1 MQGRFA
7 AIEAKIETDQRLS
20 EEEALD
26 LARCDDL
33 PALGILAATANRRR
47 HGGRVFFN
55 RNRHINYTN
64 VCLNACRFCA
74 FRRDLGQNG
83 AFCLTPREIGERAAE
98 AAAAGAREVHVVGG
112 LHPEK
117 SLDYCLEWLRAIRRA
132 APTIHIKALTAVE
145 IDHLSRVSG
154 LSLDGLLRKLRS
166 AGLDS
171 LPGGGAEI
179 FAPAVR
185 RQLCPEKI
193 SGRRWLEVMAAVH
206 GAGLSSTATMLFGH
220 LETWQDRIDHLRQLR
235 ELQDRTAG
243 FSAFVALPFQPDTP
257 RLPGLRGPGGVEILK
272 TLAIS
277 RLFLD
282 NFDHI
287 KGYWVMLGVKLAQVS
302 LAFGVND
309 LDGTVIEERIGH
321 AAGAATPQALSC
333 EDLCWLIRRAGKQP
347 VERDSLY
354 RSLREYGPC

>member
-1 MQGRFA
+1 MNPLFST
-7 AIEAKIETDQRLS
+7 INDKIERSERLDVD
-20 EEEALD
+20 EALQ

-33 PALGILAATANRRR
+33 LGLGALAARANARRN
-47 HGGRVFFN
+47 GARVLFN

-64 VCLNACRFCA
+64 VCVNACNFCA
-74 FRRDLGQNG
+74 FRRDDRQQG
-83 AFCLTPREIGERAAE
+83 AYCLTPQEVGERAA
-98 AAAAGAREVHVVGG
+98 AAATAGAREVHVVGG
-112 LHPEK
+112 LHPEQPLAYY
-117 SLDYCLEWLRAIRRA
+117 LDLLRAIRRA
-132 APTIHIKALTAVE
+132 APDIHIKAFTAVE
-145 IDHLSRVSG
+145 IDHLSHLSG
-154 LSLDGLLRKLRS
+154 LSLAELLEELKS

-185 RQLCPEKI
+185 HQLCPEKI
-193 SGRRWLEVMAAVH
+193 SGKRWLEVMAAVH
-206 GAGLSSTATMLFGH
+206 RAGLRSNATMLFGH
-220 LETWQDRIDHLRQLR
+220 LESWEDRIDHLRQLR
-235 ELQDRTAG
+235 ELQHETGG
-243 FSAFVALPFQPDTP
+243 FMAFIPLPYQADNT

-282 NFDHI
+282 NFQHL
-287 KGYWVMLGVKLAQVS
+287 KGYWVMLGVKLAQVA

-321 AAGAATPQALSC
+321 AAGAASPQVLSC
-333 EDLCWLIRRAGKQP
+333 EELCWLIRRAGKQP

-354 RSLREYGPC
+354 RTLREH

>member
-1 MQGRFA
+1 MKQLLTSIA
-7 AIEAKIETDQRLS
+7 DKIEQGERITRDEARKLTD
-20 EEEALD
+20 
-26 LARCDDL
+26 CDDL
-33 PALGILAATANRRR
+33 LALGSLAATANARRN
-47 HGGRVFFN
+47 GARVFFN
-55 RNRHINYTN
+55 RNRHINYSN
-64 VCLNACRFCA
+64 ICISSCAFCA
-74 FRRDLGQNG
+74 FRRDAQQQG
-83 AFCLTPREIGERAAE
+83 AFCLTPREVGERAA
-98 AAAAGAREVHVVGG
+98 AAAAVGAREVHVVGG
-112 LHPEK
+112 LHPGQPF
-117 SLDYCLEWLRAIRRA
+117 SYYLQMLQAISRA
-132 APTIHIKALTAVE
+132 APEIHIKAFTAVE
-145 IDHLSRVSG
+145 IDHLSRLTG
-154 LSLDGLLRKLRS
+154 WSLDKVLVELRA

-185 RQLCPEKI
+185 ERLCPEKI
-193 SGRRWLEVMAAVH
+193 SGQRWLEIMATVH
-206 GAGLSSTATMLFGH
+206 GSGLRSNATMLFGH
-220 LETWQDRIDHLRQLR
+220 LESWMDRIDHLSQLR
-235 ELQDRTAG
+235 ELQDQTGG
-243 FSAFVALPFQPDTP
+243 FMAFIPLPYQANNT
-257 RLPGLRGPGGVEILK
+257 RLPELRGPSGVEILK

-333 EDLCWLIRRAGKQP
+333 DDLVVLIRRAGKQP

-354 RSLREYGPC
+354 STVREY